1 MNVTN
6 AGPVQKCNRCGQ
18 DWIQTHYCPE
28 LNAPYHGG
36 AKVAVAL
43 TEADI
48 RRIVREELARD
59 LAERRERSRAL
70 MLPDIAAADRTS
82 EPGLI

>member
-18 DWIQTHYCPE
+18 DWILAHYCPA
-28 LNAPYHGG
+28 LHAPHHSG
-36 AKVAVAL
+36 AKVVVAI
-43 TEADI
+43 TEADV

-59 LAERRERSRAL
+59 LAVRRERSRAL
-70 MLPDIAAADRTS
+70 MLPDIAAADRISDPPVT
-82 EPGLI
+82 